1 MPITSN
7 LKPADIR
14 AMINERI
21 ERKKQAL
28 FVRLFYIAEECLNNA
43 RTSHNVNGGYKNQ
56 TGNLQSSIG
65 YCIIDNGEIVKAGEW
80 KATPGTEN
88 GKKGMEKGMEY
99 LRQMAEA
106 QPQNGII
113 FLMVAGMPYAKYVE
127 AMSLDVLETSEDM
140 AARKIKA
147 MIHKLLTTGSK

>member
-1 MPITSN
+1 MPITSS

-28 FVRLFYIAEECLNNA
+28 FVRLFYIADECLNNA
-43 RTSHNVNGGYKNQ
+43 RESHKYKPQ
-56 TGNLQSSIG
+56 TGNLTSSIN

-80 KATPGTEN
+80 KGTPGTEN
-88 GKKGMEKGMEY
+88 GKTGMEKGMEY
-99 LRQMAEA
+99 LRQMADA
-106 QPQNGII
+106 QPHDGIT
-113 FLMVAGMPYAKYVE
+113 FLMVAGMPYARYVE

-147 MIHKLLTTGSK
+147 MIQRLLKE

>member
-21 ERKKQAL
+21 ERRKQAL
-28 FVRLFYIAEECLNNA
+28 LVRLFYIAEKCLNNA
-43 RTSHNVNGGYKNQ
+43 RKSHKYKVQ
-56 TGNLQSSIG
+56 TGNLTSSIN
-65 YCIIDNGEIVKAGEW
+65 YCIINNGEIVKAGEW

-99 LRQMAEA
+99 LRQMADA
-106 QPQNGII
+106 QPQDGIT
-113 FLMVAGMPYAKYVE
+113 FLMVAGMPYARYVE

-140 AARKIKA
+140 AARKIKV
-147 MIHKLLTTGSK
+147 MIQKLLTSGESK

>member
-1 MPITSN
+1 MPITSS

-14 AMINERI
+14 TMINDRI

-43 RTSHNVNGGYKNQ
+43 RESHKYKVQ
-56 TGNLQSSIG
+56 TGNLTSSIN

-88 GKKGMEKGMEY
+88 GKAGMEKGMEY
-99 LRQMAEA
+99 LRQMADA
-106 QPQNGII
+106 QPQDGIT
-113 FLMVAGMPYAKYVE
+113 FLMVAGMPYARYVE

-140 AARKIKA
+140 AARKIKV
-147 MIHKLLTTGSK
+147 MIQKLLTSGESK

>member
-1 MPITSN
+1 MPITSS
-7 LKPADIR
+7 LRPADIR

-21 ERKKQAL
+21 ERKKQTL

-43 RTSHNVNGGYKNQ
+43 RESHKYKVQ
-56 TGNLQSSIG
+56 TGNLTSSIN

-88 GKKGMEKGMEY
+88 GKQGMEKGMEY
-99 LRQMAEA
+99 LRQMADA
-106 QPQNGII
+106 QPQDGIT

>member
-1 MPITSN
+1 MPITSS

-14 AMINERI
+14 TMINERI

-43 RTSHNVNGGYKNQ
+43 RESHKYKVQ
-56 TGNLQSSIG
+56 TGNLTSSIN

-88 GKKGMEKGMEY
+88 GKAGMEKGMEY
-99 LRQMAEA
+99 LRQMADA
-106 QPQNGII
+106 QPQDGIT
-113 FLMVAGMPYAKYVE
+113 FLMVAGMPYARYVE

-140 AARKIKA
+140 AARKIKV
-147 MIHKLLTTGSK
+147 MIQKLLTSGESK

>member
-14 AMINERI
+14 AMINERV

-43 RTSHNVNGGYKNQ
+43 RKSHSHKYKVQ
-56 TGNLQSSIG
+56 TGNLTSSIN

-99 LRQMAEA
+99 LRQMADA
-106 QPQNGII
+106 QPQDGIT

>member
-1 MPITSN
+1 MPITSS

-14 AMINERI
+14 TMINDRI

-43 RTSHNVNGGYKNQ
+43 RESHKYKVQ
-56 TGNLQSSIG
+56 TGNLTSSIN

-88 GKKGMEKGMEY
+88 GKAGMEKGMEY
-99 LRQMAEA
+99 LQQMADA
-106 QPQNGII
+106 QPQDGIT
-113 FLMVAGMPYAKYVE
+113 FLMVAGMPYARYVE

-140 AARKIKA
+140 AARKIKV
-147 MIHKLLTTGSK
+147 MIQKLLTSGESK

>member
-1 MPITSN
+1 MPITSS

-14 AMINERI
+14 TMINDRI

-43 RTSHNVNGGYKNQ
+43 RESHKYKVQ
-56 TGNLQSSIG
+56 TGNLTSSIN

-88 GKKGMEKGMEY
+88 GKAGMEKGMEY
-99 LRQMAEA
+99 LRQMADA
-106 QPQNGII
+106 QPQDGIA
-113 FLMVAGMPYAKYVE
+113 FLMVAGMPYARYVE

-140 AARKIKA
+140 AARKIKV
-147 MIHKLLTTGSK
+147 MIQKLLTSGESK

>member
-14 AMINERI
+14 KMINERI

-28 FVRLFYIAEECLNNA
+28 YVRLFYIAEQCLNNA
-43 RTSHNVNGGYKNQ
+43 RENHKYKVQ
-56 TGNLQSSIG
+56 TGNLTSSIN
-65 YCIIDNGEIVKAGEW
+65 YCIIDNGEIIKAGEW

-88 GKKGMEKGMEY
+88 GGKEGIDKGMEY
-99 LRQMAEA
+99 LREMAEA
-106 QPQNGII
+106 QPHDGIT

-127 AMSLDVLETSEDM
+127 AMSLDVLESSEEM
-140 AARKIKA
+140 AEKKVKE
-147 MIHKLLTTGSK
+147 MIQKLLKE

>member
-1 MPITSN
+1 MPITSS

-14 AMINERI
+14 TMINDRI

-28 FVRLFYIAEECLNNA
+28 FVRLFHIAEECLNNA
-43 RTSHNVNGGYKNQ
+43 RKSHKYKVQ
-56 TGNLQSSIG
+56 TGNLRSSIN

-88 GKKGMEKGMEY
+88 GKAGMEKGMEY
-99 LRQMAEA
+99 LRQMADA
-106 QPQNGII
+106 QPQDGIT
-113 FLMVAGMPYAKYVE
+113 FLMVAGMPYARYVE

-140 AARKIKA
+140 AARKIKV
-147 MIHKLLTTGSK
+147 MIQKLLTSGESK

>member
-14 AMINERI
+14 TMINDRI

-43 RTSHNVNGGYKNQ
+43 RESHKYKVQ
-56 TGNLQSSIG
+56 TGNLTSSIN
-65 YCIIDNGEIVKAGEW
+65 YCIIDNGEIVKTGEW

-88 GKKGMEKGMEY
+88 GKAGMEKGMEY
-99 LRQMAEA
+99 LRQMADA
-106 QPQNGII
+106 QPQDGIT
-113 FLMVAGMPYAKYVE
+113 FLMVAGMPYARYVE

-140 AARKIKA
+140 AARKIKV
-147 MIHKLLTTGSK
+147 MIQKLLTSGESK

>member
-1 MPITSN
+1 
-7 LKPADIR
+7 
-14 AMINERI
+14 MINERI
-21 ERKKQAL
+21 ERKKQTL

-43 RTSHNVNGGYKNQ
+43 RESHKYKVQ
-56 TGNLQSSIG
+56 TGNLTSSIN

-88 GKKGMEKGMEY
+88 GKQGMEKGMEY
-99 LRQMAEA
+99 LRQMADA
-106 QPQNGII
+106 QPQDGIT